1 LSAYRFAGR
10 QVRLPLVCAAVALIL
25 SGCSGGGGGSDPVT
39 CTNLSFDRALTT
51 PAVNDV
57 YLDQAAGTCST
68 IGIAVL
74 VDGLSGIWSVSF
86 DISYPASL
94 LAYQSYT
101 LGPLLQKGAPLN
113 APVVVVHT
121 SGNDVQVTMSRLGS
135 DPPVGATGSE
145 SLITLSFARLAAG
158 SAAID
163 FDTSGASTVGEIVL
177 DDNSPPTVR
186 PAVFGPG
193 HGGMVVIP

>member
-1 LSAYRFAGR
+1 MHIRRFAGSR
-10 QVRLPLVCAAVALIL
+10 VHLPLVCAAVALVL
-25 SGCSGGGGGSDPVT
+25 TGCSGGGGGSDPVT

-51 PAVNDV
+51 PAIDDV

-68 IGIAVL
+68 IDIAVL
-74 VDGLSGIWSVSF
+74 VDGLSGIWTVSF
-86 DISYPASL
+86 DISYPTGL

-101 LGPLLQKGAPLN
+101 LGPLLQKGAPVN
-113 APVVVVHT
+113 APFVQVTT
-121 SGNDVQVTMSRLGS
+121 SGNDVQVQMTRFNP

-163 FDTSGASTVGEIVL
+163 FDTGGISEVIL
-177 DDNSPPTVR
+177 DDMSNVR
-186 PAVFGPG
+186 PAVFRPG

>member
-1 LSAYRFAGR
+1 MINRRSAGAWS
-10 QVRLPLVCAAVALIL
+10 RLPLVCAAVALVVT
-25 SGCSGGGGGSDPVT
+25 GCSGGGGGSDPVT
-39 CTNLSFDRALTT
+39 CTSLSFDRALAT
-51 PAVNDV
+51 PAVDDV

-68 IGIAVL
+68 IDIAVL

-86 DISYPASL
+86 DISYPTGL
-94 LAYQSYT
+94 LAYQGFT

-113 APVVVVHT
+113 TPLLVVVQT
-121 SGNDVQVTMSRLGS
+121 SGNDLQVTMSRFAP

-145 SLITLSFARLAAG
+145 SLITLSFARLASG

-163 FDTSGASTVGEIVL
+163 FDPGGISEIIL
-177 DDNSPPTVR
+177 DNNGPPAR